1 MKRVRVCLFVII
13 CLLLRCEF
21 VSAQVVVT
29 TSVIQEIKNTFVALF
44 RAMQD
49 GDVQGI
55 KYYLSEEEYARRK
68 VLFEQNREYP
78 RFLQNFYRG
87 ATVRV
92 GEVYSV
98 RSATDDVVAEF
109 IVVFPSGE
117 KSITRMRLSRD
128 PNGRWIV
135 KKYLA
140 GKYDHGEWSGER
152 HP

>member
-1 MKRVRVCLFVII
+1 MKRVAVCLFVII
-13 CLLLRCEF
+13 CLLLHGEF

-29 TSVIQEIKNTFVALF
+29 TSVIQEISKTFVALF

-87 ATVRV
+87 ATVQV
-92 GEVYSV
+92 GKVYSV
-98 RSATDDVVAEF
+98 RSATDDVVTEF

-117 KSITRMRLSRD
+117 KSVTRMRLSRD
-128 PNGRWIV
+128 RSGRWIV

-140 GKYDHGEWSGER
+140 GKYDNGEGSGESHR
-152 HP
+152 